1 MAKGNVQVKMANGG
15 GHWNVRYY
23 HEKTDDNSKET
34 PEFLCMSSP
43 EDPVPHP
50 ITDEL
55 DLHTFQPREIGSLL
69 PEYFAECVSRG
80 IWRVRIIHGKGTGAL
95 RESVHQILQRLP
107 QVVEF
112 KLADAGSGGWGAT
125 WVTLRKV

>member
-1 MAKGNVQVKMANGG
+1 V
-15 GHWNVRYY
+15 
-23 HEKTDDNSKET
+23 EI
-34 PEFLCMSSP
+34 FLMTQP
-43 EDPVPHP
+43 EDAVPHP

-69 PEYFAECVSRG
+69 PEYFAECTKRG

-95 RESVHQILQRLP
+95 RESVHTILRRLP

-112 KLADAGSGGWGAT
+112 KLADATSGSWGAT
-125 WVTLRKV
+125 WVSLRNPQG